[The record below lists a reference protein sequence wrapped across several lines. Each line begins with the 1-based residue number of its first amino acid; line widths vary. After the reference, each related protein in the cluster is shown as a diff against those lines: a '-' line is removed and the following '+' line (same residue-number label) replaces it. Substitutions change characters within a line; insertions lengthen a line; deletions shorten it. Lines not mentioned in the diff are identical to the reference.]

1 MIKAKRT
8 SAQINDFLSHRKPE
22 LAEVAEVAKM
32 NFPGFFQVSD
42 SPQTQKLQADPGQNQ
57 TDMFS
62 YGLPHPIQ
70 PHSITFPKD
79 DLPSHCGKNHIQMV
93 FPNQP
98 EPYHQWCAENQ
109 GIDDGLDQRA
119 KGHHETQDPPQFGH
133 TNLKDLSGPG
143 AGNIHMGVPENGG
156 NPSHPPF

>member
-8 SAQINDFLSHRKPE
+8 SAQINDFLSHRKPELPE

-62 YGLPHPIQ
+62 YGLHI
-70 PHSITFPKD
+70 PK
-79 DLPSHCGKNHIQMV
+79 G
-93 FPNQP
+93 
-98 EPYHQWCAENQ
+98 
-109 GIDDGLDQRA
+109 
-119 KGHHETQDPPQFGH
+119 
-133 TNLKDLSGPG
+133 
-143 AGNIHMGVPENGG
+143 
-156 NPSHPPF
+156 